1 MLAILVRTKVDS
13 DRSKAF
19 FLGLRDCFGSS
30 RAILKLPAETGKG
43 LSGLEMPQITFSH
56 IKNEY
61 QTCFGVTSPFREF
74 AGNRARRI
82 AREDLER
89 STDELSEGKY
99 FLLFKKKFTA
109 SKPVRS
115 EPFFT

>member
-1 MLAILVRTKVDS
+1 MSTKLVSGSPVH
-13 DRSKAF
+13 
-19 FLGLRDCFGSS
+19 FGGS
-30 RAILKLPAETGKG
+30 RAIWVPGLPAKTGKG
-43 LSGLEMPQITFSH
+43 PIGLEMPWYIIFY

-99 FLLFKKKFTA
+99 FLLFKKIFTA

-115 EPFFT
+115 DPFFT

>member
-1 MLAILVRTKVDS
+1 MSTKVVS
-13 DRSKAF
+13 GSQVH
-19 FLGLRDCFGSS
+19 FGGS
-30 RAILKLPAETGKG
+30 RAIWVAGLPAKTGKG

-61 QTCFGVTSPFREF
+61 QTCFGVTSPFGEF

-115 EPFFT
+115 DPFFT

>member
-1 MLAILVRTKVDS
+1 MSTKLVSGSPVH
-13 DRSKAF
+13 
-19 FLGLRDCFGSS
+19 FGGS
-30 RAILKLPAETGKG
+30 RAIWVAGLPAKTGIG
-43 LSGLEMPQITFSH
+43 PSGLEMPWYIFFH

-61 QTCFGVTSPFREF
+61 QTCFGVTSPFGEF
-74 AGNRARRI
+74 AGNLALRI

-99 FLLFKKKFTA
+99 FLLLKKIFTA

-115 EPFFT
+115 DPFFT

>member
-1 MLAILVRTKVDS
+1 MSTKLVSGSPVH
-13 DRSKAF
+13 
-19 FLGLRDCFGSS
+19 FGGS
-30 RAILKLPAETGKG
+30 RAIWLAGLPAKTGKG

-99 FLLFKKKFTA
+99 FLLFKKKITA

>member
-1 MLAILVRTKVDS
+1 MT
-13 DRSKAF
+13 
-19 FLGLRDCFGSS
+19 
-30 RAILKLPAETGKG
+30 KLPAKPGKG
-43 LSGLEMPQITFSH
+43 PRGLEMPWYIIFH

-115 EPFFT
+115 DPFFT